1 MTSPSSPDHSTAADP
16 AEPTARETSSPS
28 ADATSSAAA
37 PASKP
42 VVPAFR
48 FPFSP
53 ATFAPG
59 KGDDQ
64 PWHQKGNKSAH
75 EKKIGAAPPGTRR
88 SMGKR

>member
-1 MTSPSSPDHSTAADP
+1 MTSKTSPDQATAATQSEVTLDADGAASP
-16 AEPTARETSSPS
+16 AEPSG
-28 ADATSSAAA
+28 
-37 PASKP
+37 KP
-42 VVPAFR
+42 VIPAFS
-48 FPFSP
+48 FPFAP

-59 KGDDQ
+59 KGDNQ

>member
-1 MTSPSSPDHSTAADP
+1 MI
-16 AEPTARETSSPS
+16 
-28 ADATSSAAA
+28 
-37 PASKP
+37 
-42 VVPAFR
+42 PAFT
-48 FPFSP
+48 FPFAP

-59 KGDDQ
+59 KGDNQ

>member
-1 MTSPSSPDHSTAADP
+1 MTPISSDH
-16 AEPTARETSSPS
+16 PS
-28 ADATSSAAA
+28 ASDESVDTAPGAQKQAA
-37 PASKP
+37 PAGKP
-42 VVPAFR
+42 AIPAFA

-64 PWHQKGNKSAH
+64 PWHQKDNKSAH